1 MFGFPLW
8 PQFHKQWTAVRTRFI
23 DDRVEEHAPNLTQ
36 LVNLGAGM
44 DTRPN
49 RMPAYAAFARS
60 MEVDMEVVNTSKAK
74 IFSKFLSS
82 PTSHCPVENV
92 DLDFLDKEKSLASE
106 LGQRGFDATVPS
118 LFLSEGLIMYLG
130 AEGKVKLLGDVS
142 AVAAVGSVLV
152 LQFMDATGSDAA
164 KENPAVLNS
173 ALSQEEA
180 RKELGERGWGD
191 FQFFAFGDDA
201 LNFGRFQGDKPS
213 LSFSFCVCKKL
224 SKGEK

>member
-1 MFGFPLW
+1 MLDGID
-8 PQFHKQWTAVRTRFI
+8 WTAVLPLLLVYEKLHLSKETLARTMR
-23 DDRVEEHAPNLTQ
+23 
-36 LVNLGAGM
+36 
-44 DTRPN
+44 
-49 RMPAYAAFARS
+49 
-60 MEVDMEVVNTSKAK
+60 
-74 IFSKFLSS
+74 
-82 PTSHCPVENV
+82 
-92 DLDFLDKEKSLASE
+92 E

-142 AVAAVGSVLV
+142 TVAAVGSVLV

-201 LNFGRFQGDKPS
+201 LNFGRFQGDKPN

-224 SKGEK
+224 S